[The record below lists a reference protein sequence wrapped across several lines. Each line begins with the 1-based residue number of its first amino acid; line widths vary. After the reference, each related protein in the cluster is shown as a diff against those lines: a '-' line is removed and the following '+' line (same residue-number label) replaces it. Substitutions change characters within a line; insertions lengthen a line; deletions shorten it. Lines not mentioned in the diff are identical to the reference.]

1 MILCK
6 DNATTTTT
14 IYILRRKSELPV
26 GAKVG
31 HDNGQRYRDIS
42 AHTHT
47 QTEIE
52 THIYTNTAIGAGFI
66 HPFIETICTVGN
78 ENDFPFVVS
87 ISNVIVKFSFPLSSS
102 LLSNL
107 LSYFLTFFLNFPATF
122 LNEIFPFDTWSRK
135 NFQENRPKTN
145 KCESNLLKINC
156 FHFGQNQSDFFH
168 LFCLS

>member
-6 DNATTTTT
+6 DNTTTTTTT

-42 AHTHT
+42 AHIQTH
-47 QTEIE
+47 TEIE

-87 ISNVIVKFSFPLSSS
+87 ISNVIVKFSS
-102 LLSNL
+102 LFFSFLDLPPPL

-156 FHFGQNQSDFFH
+156 FLFG
-168 LFCLS
+168 